1 MIGLLIF
8 GVLVFVAV
16 SYILKRQKGSGP
28 SMVQA
33 PAPTQGQVPVPVGTP
48 PAPQPNPTP
57 APVPSSLAQE
67 IVAAHNKLRSLH
79 GVPPLVWDESLAQFA
94 LNHANTCVFAHTS
107 GPYGENLAAGYPSAT
122 ESIQAWYD
130 EIKDYDYNNPGFAH
144 GTGHFTQ
151 VVWKSTQK
159 VGGAFVSCN
168 GRNGTPGAY
177 LVCEYSP
184 PGNVTNSGY
193 FAANVPRPK

>member
-8 GVLVFVAV
+8 AVLAFIAV
-16 SYILKRQKGSGP
+16 SYILRQNNKDGP
-28 SMVQA
+28 SKVQA
-33 PAPTQGQVPVPVGTP
+33 PAPTQGQVPPPVGIPSNP
-48 PAPQPNPTP
+48 PAPSP
-57 APVPSSLAQE
+57 APSSLAQE
-67 IVAAHNKLRSLH
+67 IVDAHNKLRALH
-79 GVPPLVWDESLAQFA
+79 GVPPLMWDESLAQFA

-168 GRNGTPGAY
+168 GRNRTPGAY

-184 PGNVTNSGY
+184 PGNVTNAGY
-193 FAANVPRPK
+193 FAANVPKPLTGK